1 MYATDLA
8 ACSSA
13 LLRTYPFLRN
23 ATADVPDQT
32 VGAGLPAMVVNDD
45 AHCLSDGVVQI
56 FLHLQGITRL
66 SGRLRWQASSYSLIG
81 VHLQEI
87 ARLSGR
93 LRWQA
98 SSYSLIGVHLQ
109 GITRLSGRLRWQA
122 SSYSLIGVHLQ
133 EIAWLSGRLR
143 WQASSY
149 SLIGVHLQEIAWLAG
164 RLGLFRQIQSHKAT
178 ASAPATPSATAGQ
191 PRWPALRR
199 ADWHTHG

>member
-1 MYATDLA
+1 MTHNDLV

-56 FLHLQGITRL
+56 FFGQHIR
-66 SGRLRWQASSYSLIG
+66 GRLA
-81 VHLQEI
+81 
-87 ARLSGR
+87 GR

-122 SSYSLIGVHLQ
+122 S
-133 EIAWLSGRLR
+133 
-143 WQASSY
+143 
-149 SLIGVHLQEIAWLAG
+149 
-164 RLGLFRQIQSHKAT
+164 
-178 ASAPATPSATAGQ
+178 
-191 PRWPALRR
+191 
-199 ADWHTHG
+199 